1 MSRFTDKELI
11 ELMREENK
19 RDKTKA
25 DEVSAEI
32 DREIRKAKPDYDR
45 IAELSELYAELTGEH
60 EKVQDSRSEHIQS
73 IDTAM
78 KNTRSKP
85 VYMRF
90 LTVAACIAMI
100 LFSANCVTVYA
111 FDMNIFKA
119 IVHFT
124 QGGFSVHYD
133 TVNDDSYGIRA
144 ECEKHGIYGAEVP
157 TYLPDGFELETSEY
171 MDLGVC
177 DNVSFYYVKEGQ
189 RIKISYQMY
198 KNAED
203 MQNTGYPSD
212 YFNVEEINIHGKSA
226 VVSKEDNQYTLVYAN
241 GNLLMIVFTQD
252 VDYEECQKLT
262 ESIE

>member
-1 MSRFTDKELI
+1 MSRLTDKELI

-32 DREIRKAKPDYDR
+32 DRELNKNKPDYDR
-45 IAELSELYAELTGEH
+45 IAELSELYAELTKEH

-73 IDTAM
+73 INTAV
-78 KNTRSKP
+78 KKTRSKP

-90 LTVAACIAMI
+90 LTVAACLAMI

-111 FDMNIFKA
+111 LDMNIFKA

-124 QGGFSVHYD
+124 QGGFSVHYE
-133 TVNDDSYGIRA
+133 VEDSDPYGIRA
-144 ECEKHGIYGAEVP
+144 ECEKYGIYGAEVP
-157 TYLPDGFELETSEY
+157 TYLPEGFELETSEY
-171 MDLGVC
+171 MDLGIC

-212 YFNVEEINIHGKSA
+212 HFNIEEITINGRPA
-226 VVSKEDNQYTLVYAN
+226 VISKEDGQYTLVYAN
-241 GNLLMIVFTQD
+241 GNLLMIIFTQD

>member
-1 MSRFTDKELI
+1 MSRLTDKELI

-19 RDKTKA
+19 QDKTKA

-32 DREIRKAKPDYDR
+32 DREIRKAKLDYDR
-45 IAELSELYAELTGEH
+45 IAELSELYAELTREH
-60 EKVQDSRSEHIQS
+60 DKVQDSRSEHIQS

-78 KNTRSKP
+78 KKTRPKP
-85 VYMRF
+85 VHMRF

-133 TVNDDSYGIRA
+133 TVDDDPYGIRA

-157 TYLPDGFELETSEY
+157 TYLPDGFELTETEY
-171 MDLGVC
+171 NDFGVC
-177 DNVSFYYVKEGQ
+177 NGIRLNFDKDEMEITIDYQLYSNADD
-189 RIKISYQMY
+189 IS
-198 KNAED
+198 
-203 MQNTGYPSD
+203 NTGFPSD
-212 YFNVEEINIHGKSA
+212 QFNIEEIMINNRPA
-226 VVSKEDNQYTLVYAN
+226 VTSKEDDQYTLVYQKDSI
-241 GNLLMIVFTQD
+241 LLTIFTQN
-252 VDYEECQKLT
+252 VPYEECDKIT
-262 ESIE
+262 ESIK

>member
-1 MSRFTDKELI
+1 MSRLTNKELI

-32 DREIRKAKPDYDR
+32 DREIQKAKPDYDR
-45 IAELSELYAELTGEH
+45 IAELSELYAELTREH
-60 EKVQDSRSEHIQS
+60 DKVQDSRSEHIQS

-78 KNTRSKP
+78 KKTRSKP

-133 TVNDDSYGIRA
+133 TVNDDPYGIRA
-144 ECEKHGIYGAEVP
+144 ECEKHGIYGTEVP

-177 DNVSFYYVKEGQ
+177 DSVSFYYVKEGQ

-203 MQNTGYPSD
+203 MQYTGFPSD
-212 YFNVEEINIHGKSA
+212 NFNIEEITINGRTA
-226 VVSKEDNQYTLVYAN
+226 VTSKEDDQYTLVYIN
-241 GNLLMIVFTQD
+241 GNIMLSYFAQD
-252 VDYEECQKLT
+252 VPYEECDKISK
-262 ESIE
+262 SIR

>member
-1 MSRFTDKELI
+1 MSRLTDKELI

-133 TVNDDSYGIRA
+133 TVNDDPYGIRA
-144 ECEKHGIYGAEVP
+144 ECEKHGIYGTEVP
-157 TYLPDGFELETSEY
+157 TYLPNGFEILEVNHERVGKETTVDFLYHNQDMSI
-171 MDLGVC
+171 GI
-177 DNVSFYYVKEGQ
+177 YYDVFDDKD
-189 RIKISYQMY
+189 
-198 KNAED
+198 D
-203 MQNTGYPSD
+203 MSSVGYPSD
-212 YFNVEEINIHGKSA
+212 HYNVTDIEINGYPA
-226 VVSKEDNQYTLVYAN
+226 VVSKEDGQLTLVYGK
-241 GNLLMIVFTQD
+241 GNILLTIFTVD
-252 VDYEECQKLT
+252 VPYAECDKII
-262 ESIE
+262 ESIR